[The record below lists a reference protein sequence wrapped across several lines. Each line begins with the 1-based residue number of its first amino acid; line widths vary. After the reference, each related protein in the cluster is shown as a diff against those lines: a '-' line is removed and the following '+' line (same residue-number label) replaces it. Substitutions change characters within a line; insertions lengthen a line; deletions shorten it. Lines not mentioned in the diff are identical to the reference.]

1 MRFTRSDLI
10 RVLFD
15 AQRRGDIPKADMR
28 AFPPLAPLDLDP
40 RHMTEVDSAN
50 RVIRVFV
57 LSSVPRPELARAYF
71 DAIARHLEGK
81 WLLEVIAAH
90 GDAAEHTAH
99 IAQWW
104 FEGPAEPVPARP
116 VASSPLQP
124 AIPA

>member
-1 MRFTRSDLI
+1 MQFTRSDLI

-28 AFPPLAPLDLDP
+28 AFPALAPLDLDP
-40 RHMTEVDSAN
+40 RHMTEVDSDN
-50 RVIRVFV
+50 RIIRVFV

-71 DAIARHLEGK
+71 DAIARHLEGEWHLK
-81 WLLEVIAAH
+81 VIAAH
-90 GDAAEHTAH
+90 GDHAEHTAH

-104 FEGPAEPVPARP
+104 FPGPAEPVPAWP
-116 VASSPLQP
+116 ASSPLQP